1 MRRIVAVVL
10 ILSAFA
16 AAAQAQ
22 IKIGNRT
29 INVKKAVQAA
39 SDVANAITLSD
50 EDIAS
55 MSHESVVWMDEHNP
69 VDTLEYDARLK
80 RLTAGIDQVNG
91 LPLNFKVYYVS
102 DVNAFAC
109 GDGSIRVFS
118 YHRPRYRCHYP

>member
-50 EDIAS
+50 EDIA
-55 MSHESVVWMDEHNP
+55 
-69 VDTLEYDARLK
+69 
-80 RLTAGIDQVNG
+80 
-91 LPLNFKVYYVS
+91 
-102 DVNAFAC
+102 
-109 GDGSIRVFS
+109 
-118 YHRPRYRCHYP
+118 